1 MAFST
6 LPGCQQLQGSR
17 ERTCVRFFDFTRPQ
31 DVREAIDGLERHQ
44 VRLVLW
50 SSRLDL
56 PASPSSDHLG
66 PLRAYIAEHYCVTAE
81 VDEEEVWIRS
91 EQRVS
96 GRACPRTAGVLEP
109 GSPRGR

>member
-1 MAFST
+1 
-6 LPGCQQLQGSR
+6 
-17 ERTCVRFFDFTRPQ
+17 
-31 DVREAIDGLERHQ
+31 
-44 VRLVLW
+44 
-50 SSRLDL
+50 
-56 PASPSSDHLG
+56 
-66 PLRAYIAEHYCVTAE
+66 LRAYIAEHYCVTAE